1 LDVSGNFLVSWTGS
15 EYDFSGISALAKSI
29 SNLKEL
35 SISNNNIQAEGVRI
49 LAPAIEASG
58 PLSSITF
65 GDRSSNYIKKT
76 MVSGSSFTTG
86 SEVEYAG
93 SKYKIVQEVDSDG
106 ELKVEPRVVFSATLN
121 TDMTEAN
128 LEGLGLGSSG
138 AIIVSAFIPKW

>member
-1 LDVSGNFLVSWTGS
+1 M
-15 EYDFSGISALAKSI
+15 
-29 SNLKEL
+29 
-35 SISNNNIQAEGVRI
+35 
-49 LAPAIEASG
+49 
-58 PLSSITF
+58 SSITF
-65 GDRSSNYIKKT
+65 GDHSSNYIKKT

-93 SKYKIVQEVDSDG
+93 SKYKIVQEVNSDG

>member
-1 LDVSGNFLVSWTGS
+1 MVSLNLANNEIFTAGAMP
-15 EYDFSGISALAKSI
+15 ALAEA
-29 SNLKEL
+29 LKKTTKL
-35 SISNNNIQAEGVRI
+35 TSLDISNNFMKAVQVEI
-49 LAPAIEASG
+49 LAPALQDMGS
-58 PLSSITF
+58 LSSITF
-65 GDRSSNYIKKT
+65 GEHSSNYIKRT

-106 ELKVEPRVVFSATLN
+106 ELKVEPRVVLSATLN

>member
-1 LDVSGNFLVSWTGS
+1 MLTSVWHIRTLLSLDVSQNELGALLASDIPDMGS
-15 EYDFSGISALAKSI
+15 
-29 SNLKEL
+29 
-35 SISNNNIQAEGVRI
+35 
-49 LAPAIEASG
+49 
-58 PLSSITF
+58 LSSITF
-65 GDRSSNYIKKT
+65 GNHSSNYIKKT

-93 SKYKIVQEVDSDG
+93 SKYKIVREEDSDG

-121 TDMTEAN
+121 TEMTEAN